1 MQTLRK
7 LPINAPKPAAVMY
20 QKMSAVIR
28 CFCTYPGIRTDNAEY
43 VFTLGPLCIGL
54 HDLEDFL

>member
-7 LPINAPKPAAVMY
+7 LPINAPKPAAVVY

-28 CFCTYPGIRTDNAEY
+28 RYCSYPGIRKDNAVY

-54 HDLEDFL
+54 HD